1 MAVRVRRTSI
11 LWIVIAGVLF
21 IASGLLTA
29 LVTGIEPDP
38 IAAGTYSPEK
48 SLFQMAAVFTTE
60 PVDAADA
67 FEYSVSYSD
76 SAKDGSARVTF
87 FVRPSD
93 GPVIL
98 ISSPSTPP
106 ACYLVTDFRAADPP
120 PSQTLGAIVSE
131 DAETRQN
138 VYTLQ
143 PIWPQ
148 PDAAQQIVRCYVPS
162 LAHDESFTGRV
173 ADFYFDERTPPGM
186 ETAKPVSSLLYR
198 FTGIVHARDL
208 RFRGGIELSEGRD
221 ARETSRVL
229 EVGSVMSVRWEAAGR
244 QSLRDTLLIVIG
256 TLIGIAVTALIEGVR
271 PYIERLDR
279 SELPKAAD
287 SPSSQSAA
295 APGPSSVDIR

>member
-1 MAVRVRRTSI
+1 MTFRVRRTSVF
-11 LWIVIAGVLF
+11 WIVIAGALF

-29 LVTGIEPDP
+29 VVTGIEPDP
-38 IAAGTYSPEK
+38 IAAETYSPEK
-48 SLFQMAAVFTTE
+48 SLFQMAAVFTTR

-67 FEYSVSYSD
+67 YEYSVTYSD
-76 SAKDGSARVTF
+76 AVKDGSARITF

-106 ACYLVTDFRAADPP
+106 ACYLVADFRAADPP
-120 PSQTLGAIVSE
+120 RSQSLGAIISE
-131 DAETRQN
+131 DAETRQS

-143 PIWPQ
+143 PIWEQ
-148 PDAAQQIVRCYVPS
+148 PEAAEQIVRCYVPS
-162 LAHDESFTGRV
+162 LAHYESFTGRV

-186 ETAKPVSSLLYR
+186 ETAKPVSNLLYR

-208 RFRGGIELSEGRD
+208 GFRGGIELPEGRD

-229 EVGSVMSVRWEAAGR
+229 EGGTFMSVRWEAAGR
-244 QSLRDTLLIVIG
+244 QSLRDTLLIIIG

-271 PYIERLDR
+271 PYIEKLDR
-279 SELPKAAD
+279 LESPAAKAGE
-287 SPSSQSAA
+287 SPSPL
-295 APGPSSVDIR
+295 PGPPPLT